1 MIKHDD
7 GSVTYSSDEW
17 VTASPFERAIDAKIN
32 EMNRLRDDIF
42 ELINYDG
49 RFDNYSKIKKPSE
62 LVSA

>member
-7 GSVTYSSDEW
+7 GSVTYSSGEW
-17 VTASPFERAIDAKIN
+17 VAASPFERAIDVKIN
-32 EMNRLRDDIF
+32 EINKLRDDIF

-49 RFDNYSKIKKPSE
+49 RYDNYSKIKKPSE